1 MIVRKTYYPNAEDV
15 SRDWVLVD
23 ADGENLGRLAT
34 QIATLI
40 LGKHKPQFT
49 PGVDVGDYVVV
60 INAEGVEV
68 TGKKLDEKIY
78 YRETGYQSGL
88 KQITLRNQLA
98 KNPERVIEHAVYGML
113 PHNRF
118 GKKLRKKLKVY
129 AGPDHPHQAQQPKP
143 VDEVLS
149 I

>member
-1 MIVRKTYYPNAEDV
+1 MIVRKTYYPNAEDI
-15 SRDWVLVD
+15 SREWVLVD

-49 PGVDVGDYVVV
+49 PGVDVGDFVVV
-60 INAEGVEV
+60 INAENVEV
-68 TGKKLDEKIY
+68 TGKKLDDKIY
-78 YRETGYQSGL
+78 YRESGYQSGL
-88 KQITLRNQLA
+88 KQITLRDQLA

-129 AGPDHPHQAQQPKP
+129 AGPDHPHQAQRPKP

-149 I
+149 S

>member
-60 INAEGVEV
+60 VNAEGVEV
-68 TGKKLDEKIY
+68 TGKKLDEKMY
-78 YRETGYQSGL
+78 YRESGYQSGL
-88 KQITLRNQLA
+88 KQITLRDQLK

-143 VDEVLS
+143 MDEVLPS
-149 I
+149 

>member
-1 MIVRKTYYPNAEDV
+1 MRKTYYPNAEDV

-60 INAEGVEV
+60 VNAEGVEV
-68 TGKKLDEKIY
+68 TGKKLDEKMY
-78 YRETGYQSGL
+78 YRESGYQSGL
-88 KQITLRNQLA
+88 KQITLRDQLK

-143 VDEVLS
+143 MDEVLPS
-149 I
+149 

>member
-1 MIVRKTYYPNAEDV
+1 MRKTYYPNAEDI
-15 SRDWVLVD
+15 SREWVLVD

-49 PGVDVGDYVVV
+49 PGVDVGDFVVV
-60 INAEGVEV
+60 INAENVEV
-68 TGKKLDEKIY
+68 TGKKLDDKIY
-78 YRETGYQSGL
+78 YRESGYQSGL
-88 KQITLRNQLA
+88 KQITLRDQLA

-129 AGPDHPHQAQQPKP
+129 AGPDHPHQAQRPKP

-149 I
+149 S

>member
-1 MIVRKTYYPNAEDV
+1 MRKTYYPNAENV
-15 SRDWVLVD
+15 SNDWVLVD
-23 ADGENLGRLAT
+23 AQGENLGRLAT

-49 PGVDVGDYVVV
+49 PGVDVGDYVIVV
-60 INAEGVEV
+60 NAGGVEV
-68 TGKKLDEKIY
+68 TGKKLDDKMY
-78 YRETGYQSGL
+78 YRESGYQSGL
-88 KQITLRNQLA
+88 KQISLRNLLE

-118 GKKLRKKLKVY
+118 GRKLRKKLKVY
-129 AGPDHPHQAQQPKP
+129 AGADHPHQAQKPKP

-149 I
+149 

>member
-1 MIVRKTYYPNAEDV
+1 MRKTYYPNAEDV